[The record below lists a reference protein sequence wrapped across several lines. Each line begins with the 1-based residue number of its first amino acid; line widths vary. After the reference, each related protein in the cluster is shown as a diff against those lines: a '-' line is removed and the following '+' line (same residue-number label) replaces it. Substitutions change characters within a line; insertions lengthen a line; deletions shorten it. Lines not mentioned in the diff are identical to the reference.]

1 MTAAPA
7 STNDED
13 VVAAD
18 GSTRPARLAEDIL
31 LLVVFPVAATT
42 ACKLRRLFDCGD
54 CEAWDCGELAQDE
67 PMLDID
73 CGRSRR
79 CVLLACCGS
88 RWRVRM
94 IDNFRR
100 MIFPSGITLVVT
112 FDGGGVSE
120 TDELEFVGSGVNKA
134 RERLN
139 GDRTLY
145 ATGGCGCGWEGDVV
159 GES

>member
-1 MTAAPA
+1 
-7 STNDED
+7 
-13 VVAAD
+13 
-18 GSTRPARLAEDIL
+18 
-31 LLVVFPVAATT
+31 
-42 ACKLRRLFDCGD
+42 
-54 CEAWDCGELAQDE
+54 
-67 PMLDID
+67 
-73 CGRSRR
+73 
-79 CVLLACCGS
+79 
-88 RWRVRM
+88 M